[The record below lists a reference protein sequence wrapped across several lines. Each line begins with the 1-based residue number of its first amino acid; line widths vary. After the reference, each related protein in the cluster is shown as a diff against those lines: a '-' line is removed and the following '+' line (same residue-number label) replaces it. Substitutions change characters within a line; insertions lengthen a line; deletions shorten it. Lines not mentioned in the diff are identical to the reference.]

1 MFTNKFLCLNLT
13 CLIIVPIFGIE
24 LGLFTTLV
32 NITKLFCTNEIQNEE
47 TKLN

>member
-1 MFTNKFLCLNLT
+1 MFTNTFLCLNLT
-13 CLIIVPIFGIE
+13 CLIIVPMVRIE

-32 NITKLFCTNEIQNEE
+32 NITKLFRTNEIQNEE